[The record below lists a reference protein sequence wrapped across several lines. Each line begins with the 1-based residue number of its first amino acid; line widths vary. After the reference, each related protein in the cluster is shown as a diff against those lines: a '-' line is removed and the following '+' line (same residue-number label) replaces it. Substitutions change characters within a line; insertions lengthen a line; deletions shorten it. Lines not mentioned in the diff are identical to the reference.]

1 MLKAVVATDCP
12 SGPDEI
18 LAGGKYGML
27 VPIEN
32 ADALADGMIKTLDRP
47 IDRSVSIDRGMYF
60 STERAVSNYLD
71 LLL

>member
-1 MLKAVVATDCP
+1 VVSTDCP

-18 LAGGKYGML
+18 LANGKYGML

-32 ADALADGMIKTLDRP
+32 ADALADAMIKTLDRP
-47 IDRSVSIDRGMYF
+47 IDKSISIDRGMYF
-60 STERAVSNYLD
+60 STDLAVSNYLD